1 MRITMSSSNTKIKQ
15 KIITRS
21 KYGSDMNDNGGRD
34 DDGGGGGGDD
44 KENFKIITPVQAKII
59 LNNWWQVTASMPHNN
74 DSADLMYKSI
84 SELKNYLN
92 NHFDSLDVY
101 MVWCPSVNHNRYINS
116 YYIVACKIDPYEKKL
131 KINRIV
137 QNPIYHYIEPIEIP
151 SIRFK
156 YEIMEI
162 ANRADVIADFS
173 NLFDYD
179 PRYKL
184 SWLNNLN

>member
-1 MRITMSSSNTKIKQ
+1 MD
-15 KIITRS
+15 
-21 KYGSDMNDNGGRD
+21 G
-34 DDGGGGGGDD
+34 DDGGGGGGGGGDG
-44 KENFKIITPVQAKII
+44 ENFKIISTFQTKLI
-59 LNNWWQVTASMPHNN
+59 LNNWWQLTTSIPHNN

-92 NHFDSLDVY
+92 NNYDSLNLY
-101 MVWCPSVNHNRYINS
+101 MVWCPNINNKYVNS

-156 YEIMEI
+156 YEIMEV
-162 ANRADVIADFS
+162 ANRAGTIADFS

-184 SWLNNLN
+184 SWLNNNI